1 MPRTMNAG
9 PIPYR
14 PLGLIAN
21 ALEEVGL
28 VVSYSYDDLVFVDS
42 TVVLI
47 KMCEKPDEVLL
58 YVNTDCD
65 METAKELEIQLIV
78 AARKEGLQLS
88 YAGKFSLK
96 EKADKEIEVV
106 FS

>member
-1 MPRTMNAG
+1 MNAG

-21 ALEEVGL
+21 AVEEVGL

-42 TVVLI
+42 TVVLL

-58 YVNTDCD
+58 YANTDC
-65 METAKELEIQLIV
+65 EEAVAKELEIQLIV
-78 AARKEGLQLS
+78 AARKQGLQLS
-88 YAGKFSLK
+88 YAGKYTLK
-96 EKADKEIEVV
+96 EKKNKEIEVL